1 MSDSAE
7 FSRVPVAV
15 ADEEILLRSVDTRH
29 LKKGKITSY
38 TFTPPRDRT
47 DVSVMRFCYMS
58 IENCKKHGKD
68 IAFYTKQ
75 TFKGFA
81 ALRCGAAKA
90 AGVDVQDSR
99 KEHFLGHADIIF
111 SCPKPPK
118 AEPNRAPEDTQAVSA
133 FLTVVKR
140 LVDASKLFLDPDPAG
155 EDWRGEEIRL

>member
-1 MSDSAE
+1 MSDSSE
-7 FSRVPVAV
+7 FQCVPVTV
-15 ADEEILLRSVDTRH
+15 ANDEILLRSVDTRH

-38 TFTPPRDRT
+38 TFTPPRNRT

-58 IENCKKHGKD
+58 IESCKKHGKD
-68 IAFYTKQ
+68 IASHTKQ

-81 ALRCGAAKA
+81 ALRCGTAKD

-99 KEHFLGHADIIF
+99 EKHFLGHADIIF
-111 SCPKPPK
+111 SYPKPPE

-133 FLTVVKR
+133 FLAVVKR
-140 LVDASKLFLDPDPAG
+140 LAGASRLFLDPDPAV